1 VWLDAAGM
9 SKGINHDRQ
18 HLGIILAA
26 GKSVKIRQTNAAY
39 NAKLTL
45 RLLNDDRETEAE
57 FSVGS
62 TWIEARIEAV
72 SVPFIDTPYV
82 EGMPVV
88 EFEYPDTVKMLPVYR
103 KGEDEVA
110 FFDRWDTQDAEFGL
124 IESEYT
130 TLLIPKIS
138 KKELKALGEVKN
150 IDGLI
155 AYYDRIFTFYNAL
168 AGVSFEPE
176 HDSDRNKK

>member
-1 VWLDAAGM
+1 MTQSKRIYTLERPVWLDAAGM

-26 GKSVKIRQTNAAY
+26 GQSVKIRQANPAY

-62 TWIEARIEAV
+62 TWIEAHIEAA

-82 EGMPVV
+82 EGTPVGIPRTQNSV
-88 EFEYPDTVKMLPVYR
+88 LLNLNTQPCSCRKSVKKSSR
-103 KGEDEVA
+103 
-110 FFDRWDTQDAEFGL
+110 R
-124 IESEYT
+124 
-130 TLLIPKIS
+130 
-138 KKELKALGEVKN
+138 LGK
-150 IDGLI
+150 
-155 AYYDRIFTFYNAL
+155 
-168 AGVSFEPE
+168 
-176 HDSDRNKK
+176 